1 MAELVVLSA
10 DGRARC
16 AVEVAAE
23 ASATELTAGKELV
36 RYLERLGGASIGL
49 HAGSGS
55 GAPVRILVGRP
66 ARDELRHLPVGDLR
80 DDGFLLHVSQ
90 GEVALVGANDR
101 GTLYA
106 AYELIERLG
115 ARWYWPGAENE
126 YLPEVG
132 DLTLRTGT
140 EVINPSFKF
149 RLARGMFAAMMGLG
163 GYPRTLW
170 QAFPSP
176 RKEQL
181 LDWGVKN
188 RLNTI
193 IEFPGLTQESLE
205 EGDLSAFFA
214 CRGGVAGVDSVHAS
228 MHMVNPDVY
237 FDSHPEYFA
246 MNEQGERV
254 LNERVHHCHLCLS
267 NPDVIDL
274 VVQEA
279 LKSMARNPEAGLVS
293 ITQADGIDYCMC
305 PECLAN
311 CDQGN
316 MRFMGEEYVIR
327 TNDVI
332 RYANRVAEGFCE
344 TWPDRYVYVLAYF
357 LTMPPPTIPVH
368 PNVLVQATHSLGD
381 HCVFNRPLS
390 DPVGNHRL
398 LHEALKGWEDSG
410 AKLWFYDYNPVSSMA
425 QAPYPV
431 GRKFHEDVKWLHAHN
446 FIGYHSQSEGT
457 MWGLYGLNHVSL
469 ARTLWDVG
477 VDFEALQR
485 DYFRCLYGSAAAP
498 VQALHEM
505 LERAL
510 VEYEPLTVGL
520 GAYLSPEVVEQ
531 ARDLL
536 REAREAEG
544 SDAVGTRLGMLEA
557 QVDYGA
563 RLAGA
568 SRTAAAYR
576 RTRDADILRQLKA
589 ERDAIL
595 RYVEAHPVD
604 GAYHLAGIDLGI
616 DITLMEDH
624 RLLPDLQGG
633 GKRV

>member
-1 MAELVVLSA
+1 MAEAVVLVE

-23 ASATELTAGKELV
+23 ASVTELRAGEELV
-36 RYLERLGGASIGL
+36 RYLERLGGASVDL
-49 HAGSGS
+49 HRGSGS
-55 GAPVRILVGRP
+55 GAPVRILVGGR
-66 ARDELRHLPVGDLR
+66 ARDEVRDLPVGDLR
-80 DDGFLLHVSQ
+80 DDGFLLHVSP
-90 GEVALVGANDR
+90 EAIALVGANDR

-115 ARWYWPGAENE
+115 VRWYWPGPENE

-132 DLTLRTGT
+132 DLTLRAGT
-140 EVINPSFKF
+140 EVINPSFRF
-149 RLARGMFAAMMGLG
+149 RLARGMFAAMVGVG
-163 GYPRTLW
+163 GYPRSLW
-170 QAFPSP
+170 QALPSP
-176 RKEQL
+176 WKEQV

-193 IEFPGLTQESLE
+193 IEYPGLTEDSLGE
-205 EGDLSAFFA
+205 DDISAYFVD
-214 CRGGVAGVDSVHAS
+214 RGGVAGVDSVHAS
-228 MHMVNPDVY
+228 LHMVDPDVY

-246 MNEQGERV
+246 MNEKGERV
-254 LNERVHHCHLCLS
+254 KSKYAHNCHLCLS

-274 VVQEA
+274 VVREA
-279 LKSMARNPEAGLVS
+279 LKSMERNPEAGLVS
-293 ITQADGIDYCMC
+293 ITQADGIDCCQC
-305 PECLAN
+305 PACLAN

-316 MRFMGEEYVIR
+316 MRFMDEEYLIR

-332 RYANRVAEGFCE
+332 RYANRVAERFCE

-368 PNVLVQATHSLGD
+368 PNVLVQVTHSLGD

-398 LHEALKGWEDSG
+398 LHDDIKGWEDSG

-477 VDFEALQR
+477 VDFDALQR
-485 DYFRCLYGSAAAP
+485 DYFRCLYGSAAEP
-498 VQALHEM
+498 VQALHEA

-520 GAYLSPEVVEQ
+520 GAYLSPEVVGQ
-531 ARDLL
+531 ARGLL
-536 REAREAEG
+536 REAREAEA
-544 SDAVGTRLGMLEA
+544 SDAVQTRLGMLDA
-557 QVDYGA
+557 QVEYGA

-568 SRTAAAYR
+568 SRMAAAYR
-576 RTRDADILRQLKA
+576 RTRDADMLKQLKE

-595 RYVEAHPVD
+595 SYIEAHPVD
-604 GAYHLAGIDLGI
+604 GAYHLGGIDNGI
-616 DITLMEDH
+616 DIYLIEDH
-624 RLLPDLQGG
+624 RLLSELAREEEG
-633 GKRV
+633 